1 MKKTKHSKEFIQKQF
16 DELMKK
22 RKKEKTNEAEK
33 SD

>member
-22 RKKEKTNEAEK
+22 RKKEKTNEEEK

>member
-22 RKKEKTNEAEK
+22 RKKEKTNETEEK
-33 SD
+33 D

>member
-22 RKKEKTNEAEK
+22 RKKEKEEEEK
-33 SD
+33 